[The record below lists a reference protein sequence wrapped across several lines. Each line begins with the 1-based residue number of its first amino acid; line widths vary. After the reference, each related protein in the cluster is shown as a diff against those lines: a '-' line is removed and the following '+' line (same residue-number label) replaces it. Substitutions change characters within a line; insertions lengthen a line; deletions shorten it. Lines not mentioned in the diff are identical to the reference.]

1 MPAEV
6 ASADNASIYRVSRV
20 GEWVRCYSQGIWRV
34 NRVLQD
40 FYEISDR
47 RTTKREKS
55 GRTLVFSKRLLNKSW
70 KRSFSVEVCD
80 ITLTRPLE
88 PEEKNDLNHFIAANP
103 DVISDF
109 TKYQRP
115 LA

>member
-1 MPAEV
+1 MYFNTLRVYDGRSLWKLPGAIGRGIILAMPEEV
-6 ASADNASIYRVSRV
+6 ADADNASFYRVARV
-20 GEWVRCYSQGIWRV
+20 GDWVRSYSQGIWQV

-88 PEEKNDLNHFIAANP
+88 
-103 DVISDF
+103 
-109 TKYQRP
+109 
-115 LA
+115 